1 MQRRKN
7 MRKGRLFQLLCH
19 LLEKG
24 QSTAGIIAEEF
35 GVSVRTVYRDVE
47 TLNAAGIPI
56 YAETGRHGGICLMK
70 GLVMD
75 RAVLSQED
83 RRKILDALKS
93 GGEDSLEPI
102 PASLQKLAELFD
114 LPADE
119 WLEPGFQ
126 GQAPGPND
134 RIEFLRR
141 AIIQH
146 HTVVLTM
153 ADSAE
158 RLYRVHTMPLQ
169 VCCREEG
176 WFLRAYC
183 PEEGKYRLLPLSHI
197 LKWKPTVE
205 SFEPMSFPE
214 EAPKEEAPT
223 ARVVVRFPAGM
234 VDQVFAAFDCTNIHR
249 RKDGDLEL
257 RRDMP
262 VDQALV
268 NKLLALGPE
277 AGISSPPEL
286 RQQVAERARAIY
298 EANL

>member
-1 MQRRKN
+1 

-93 GGEDSLEPI
+93 GGEDSLEPG

-119 WLEPGFQ
+119 WLEPCFQ

-158 RLYRVHTMPLQ
+158 GLYRVHAMPLQ

-176 WFLRAYC
+176 WSLRAYC
-183 PEEGKYRLLPLSHI
+183 PEEGEYRLLPLSHI
-197 LKWKPTVE
+197 LRWKPTVE

-214 EAPKEEAPT
+214 EAPKEDAPM

-234 VDQVFAAFDCTNIHR
+234 VDRVFAAFDCTNIHR
-249 RKDGDLEL
+249 RKDGGLEL

-262 VDQALV
+262 IDQALV

-277 AGISSPPEL
+277 ASISSPPEL
-286 RQQVAERARAIY
+286 RQQVAGKAMAIY
-298 EANL
+298 EANR

>member
-1 MQRRKN
+1 

-93 GGEDSLEPI
+93 GGEDSLEPG

-119 WLEPGFQ
+119 WLEPCFQ
-126 GQAPGPND
+126 GQAP
-134 RIEFLRR
+134 
-141 AIIQH
+141 
-146 HTVVLTM
+146 
-153 ADSAE
+153 
-158 RLYRVHTMPLQ
+158 
-169 VCCREEG
+169 
-176 WFLRAYC
+176 
-183 PEEGKYRLLPLSHI
+183 
-197 LKWKPTVE
+197 
-205 SFEPMSFPE
+205 
-214 EAPKEEAPT
+214 APT
-223 ARVVVRFPAGM
+223 TASSSCAG
-234 VDQVFAAFDCTNIHR
+234 
-249 RKDGDLEL
+249 
-257 RRDMP
+257 P
-262 VDQALV
+262 
-268 NKLLALGPE
+268 
-277 AGISSPPEL
+277 
-286 RQQVAERARAIY
+286 
-298 EANL
+298 